1 MISQIDF
8 KDTLFPPRKTL
19 AKFVF
24 PNAKYPLREIISI
37 SFSGGKTSAYMLAM
51 ILTAKRA
58 GIITQPIHVTF
69 CNTGLEHEETLKFV
83 QRCDD
88 HFKAGVVWLEAVVNY
103 GERLSTSHKIVDFN
117 TASRNGEPF
126 RDVVQKYG
134 ISNQAYPHCNRELK
148 LNVMESYRKSIGMT
162 TGSYSTAIGIRA
174 DEVRRI
180 SWEGMTKQGL
190 FYPCIDAGIGKP
202 DVNAYWQTMPFNL
215 NIPEHYG
222 NCVGCWKK
230 SDRKLFTIAKQDP
243 NYFDFF
249 LEMEKIHQFTGGEW
263 RKAGGLQ
270 IKPRVFFRN
279 NRSTLDI
286 MAAAQK
292 PFEPFVDGKFIPFD
306 DEMDEG
312 DSCNDSCEIN

>member
-1 MISQIDF
+1 MKTQIDF

-83 QRCDD
+83 QRCDE
-88 HFKAGVVWLEAVVNY
+88 HFEAGVVWLEAVVTH
-103 GERLSTSHKIVDFN
+103 GERIGIRHRIVNFQ
-117 TASRNGEPF
+117 TASRNGEPYHEYI
-126 RDVVQKYG
+126 KKHG
-134 ISNQAYPHCNRELK
+134 IPNAAFPQCNSRLK
-148 LNVMESYRKSIGMT
+148 LDVMESYRRSIGMKPNT
-162 TGSYSTAIGIRA
+162 YSTAIGIRA
-174 DEVRRI
+174 DEIRRI
-180 SWEGMTKQGL
+180 SWDGMISIGL
-190 FYPCIDAGIGKP
+190 FYPCIDAGIGKS

-222 NCVGCWKK
+222 NCITCWKK
-230 SDRKLFTIAKQDP
+230 SDRKLFTIAKEDP
-243 NYFDFF
+243 SKFDFMV
-249 LEMEKIHQFTGGEW
+249 EMENNYKFAGGE
-263 RKAGGLQ
+263 RRDGQKQ
-270 IKPRVFFRN
+270 TEPRVFFRN
-279 NRSTLDI
+279 NRSAIDI
-286 MAAAQK
+286 LAAAQK

>member
-1 MISQIDF
+1 MKTQIDF

-24 PNAKYPLREIISI
+24 PNAKYPIREIISI

-51 ILTAKRA
+51 ILEAKRA

-88 HFKAGVVWLEAVVNY
+88 HFEAGVVWLEAVVNY

-117 TASRNGEPF
+117 TAARNGEPF
-126 RDVVQKYG
+126 RDVVRKYG
-134 ISNQAYPHCNRELK
+134 VSNKAYPHCNRELK
-148 LNVMESYRKSIGMT
+148 LQVMKSYHRSIGINNK
-162 TGSYSTAIGIRA
+162 YSSAVGIRA
-174 DEVRRI
+174 DEIRRI
-180 SWEGMTKQGL
+180 SWDGMIENGI
-190 FYPCIDAGIGKP
+190 FYPCVDAGVGKA

-230 SDRKLFTIAKQDP
+230 SDRKLLTIAKNNPEQFKFFLDMERDHGFDG
-243 NYFDFF
+243 YFDGRPN
-249 LEMEKIHQFTGGEW
+249 QD
-263 RKAGGLQ
+263 
-270 IKPRVFFRN
+270 PRVFFRN
-279 NRSTLDI
+279 NRSAIDI
-286 MAAAQK
+286 LAAAQK
-292 PFEPFVDGKFIPFD
+292 PFEPFMDGKFIPFD